1 MGEIMSSGPGA
12 DRPIC
17 SKEDAM
23 ALSNGI
29 RRAPP
34 DNQQVFKDGRDSRS
48 FGAKGEWAVGWRI
61 GPLPKN
67 PWGSELESG
76 KLRTRQDGTQF
87 YVISFLGEG

>member
-1 MGEIMSSGPGA
+1 
-12 DRPIC
+12 
-17 SKEDAM
+17 M

-67 PWGSELESG
+67 LWGSELESG
-76 KLRTRQDGTQF
+76 HTESYPARWNPILHHLIPRRGLKSGVRVPGRVLIPLTA
-87 YVISFLGEG
+87 I